1 MSFYNYDYVRVSV
14 TPTKANAQRT
24 IKKLKQ
30 TMPDIELVVIE
41 GTIIDEKLAEMLKN
55 ADQKS
60 PRVIGDDQVFDLF
73 GV

>member
-1 MSFYNYDYVRVSV
+1 MSFYDYDYVRVSV
-14 TPTKANAQRT
+14 APKKANAQRT

-30 TMPDIELVVIE
+30 TMPDVEPVVIE
-41 GTIIDEKLAEMLKN
+41 GTVIDGKLAKMLKN
-55 ADQKS
+55 ADKKS